1 MYELIMADDDAV
13 HRYIMQH
20 AFTKL
25 DTGVGV
31 KIASDGEELL
41 EILSAPGSVDNVKLV
56 VLDMHMPGL
65 SGMQVLEKMKVH
77 PAFEA
82 LPVVIFSAG
91 INPQEERSC
100 LQLGAQAVMMKPGTL
115 DGCMDSARH
124 FLSLCRA

>member
-20 AFTKL
+20 AFAKL
-25 DTGVGV
+25 DTEVGV
-31 KIASDGEELL
+31 KIARDGEELL
-41 EILSAPGSVDNVKLV
+41 EILSAPGSVDKVKLV

-65 SGMQVLEKMKVH
+65 SGMQILEKMKID

-91 INPQEERSC
+91 INPQEESC
-100 LQLGAQAVMMKPGTL
+100 CLRLGAQAVMKKPGTF
-115 DGCMDSARH
+115 DGCLDSARH